1 MATTMAVEPVIWQ
14 KIKKIFEKTLCK
26 GGGECIM
33 WMGSLDK
40 DGYGRKSIKWGPLE
54 KSREEKAHRLSFML
68 KYKLAKLPHTN
79 ECGEL
84 MEVSHWCHQK
94 SCINSDHLVLENRL
108 SNMSRETCRCER
120 VCTLRH
126 EPTCIL

>member
-1 MATTMAVEPVIWQ
+1 
-14 KIKKIFEKTLCK
+14 
-26 GGGECIM
+26 M

-54 KSREEKAHRLSFML
+54 TSREEKAHRLSLML
-68 KYKLAKLPHTN
+68 KYKLEKLPHTN

-84 MEVSHWCHQK
+84 MEVSHRCHQK

-108 SNMSRETCRCER
+108 SNMSRETCRPER

-126 EPTCIL
+126 EPPCIL